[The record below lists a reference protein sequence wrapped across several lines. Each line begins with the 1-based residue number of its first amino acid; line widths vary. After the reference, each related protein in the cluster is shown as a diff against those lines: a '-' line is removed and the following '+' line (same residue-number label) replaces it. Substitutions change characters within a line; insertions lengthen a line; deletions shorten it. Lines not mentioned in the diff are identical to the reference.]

1 MKIVKSAYVILC
13 LTLLAVI
20 ANSTIL
26 NVLISKTLQDVKSM
40 PDSLTE
46 ASYLECENL
55 YNNFKKQEKYIS
67 LTVNHEDLTDVES
80 SFAEMLG
87 AIKANDGES
96 VLTIKSRLIDALEH
110 LRRLSG
116 INIDSIL

>member
-13 LTLLAVI
+13 FTLLSVI
-20 ANSTIL
+20 ANSIVLNIL
-26 NVLISKTLQDVKSM
+26 IAKTLNNVKALPDYLTDV
-40 PDSLTE
+40 
-46 ASYLECENL
+46 SYSECEKL

-67 LTVNHEDLTDVES
+67 LTVNHEDLTEVES

-87 AIKANDGES
+87 AIKANDSES
-96 VLTIKSRLIDALEH
+96 VLSIKSRLIDALEH

-116 INIDSIL
+116 INIESIL

>member
-13 LTLLAVI
+13 FTLLSVI
-20 ANSTIL
+20 ANSIVLNIL
-26 NVLISKTLQDVKSM
+26 IAKTLNDVKDL
-40 PDSLTE
+40 PDYLTDV
-46 ASYLECENL
+46 SYSECENL

-67 LTVNHEDLTDVES
+67 LTVNHEDLTEVES

-87 AIKANDGES
+87 AIKANDSES
-96 VLTIKSRLIDALEH
+96 VLSIKSRLIDALEH

>member
-13 LTLLAVI
+13 FTLLSVI
-20 ANSTIL
+20 ANSIALNIL
-26 NVLISKTLQDVKSM
+26 ITKTLNDVKDL
-40 PDSLTE
+40 PDYLTDV
-46 ASYLECENL
+46 SYSECENL

-67 LTVNHEDLTDVES
+67 LTVNHEDLTEVES

-87 AIKANDGES
+87 AIKANDSES
-96 VLTIKSRLIDALEH
+96 VLSIKSRLIDALEH